1 MIFMSSPYTA
11 RLNAKASRYQT
22 PGAFS
27 VCRSGWRKDI
37 GCRQPIGKNEYN
49 VDSTWIFSI
58 KYFTF
63 GMTGAQ
69 PRAAMQE
76 ANLINTP
83 KLVFLLRQKTK
94 YGFSILY
101 DKYAASLYGVISRIV
116 ADPSAGEDVLQ
127 EVFVKVWNH
136 IGQYDE
142 NKGAFYT
149 WLVNI
154 ARNAAIDHLRT
165 VQRKVQL
172 KNQLDLAGEYID
184 ERPLYQ
190 QAENLGLKTSV
201 AKLEQK
207 HRAVIDL
214 LYFYGCTQ
222 EEVAK
227 ILNLPLGTVKTRARA
242 ALKILRNQLT
252 K

>member
-1 MIFMSSPYTA
+1 
-11 RLNAKASRYQT
+11 LK
-22 PGAFS
+22 
-27 VCRSGWRKDI
+27 KDF
-37 GCRQPIGKNEYN
+37 GFQQFIGKNEYI
-49 VDSTWIFSI
+49 VDSVWVFIINF
-58 KYFTF
+58 FTF
-63 GMTGAQ
+63 GVIGAQ
-69 PRAAMQE
+69 PRTPMQQ
-76 ANLINTP
+76 ANLINTSEF
-83 KLVFLLRQKTK
+83 VFLLKQKTK
-94 YGFSILY
+94 YGFTILY

-116 ADPSAGEDVLQ
+116 TDPSASEDVLQ
-127 EVFVKVWNH
+127 EVFVKVWNN

-142 NKGAFYT
+142 SKGAFYT

-172 KNQLDLAGEYID
+172 KNQMGLANEYID
-184 ERPLYQ
+184 ERQLYHP
-190 QAENLGLKTSV
+190 AENLGLKTSI

-207 HRAVIDL
+207 YRAVIDL

-242 ALKILRNQLT
+242 ALQILRNQLT